1 MGRMS
6 LLRVAAALAIT
17 IAVVRP
23 VSGQVVSYVDER
35 GKRVF
40 INVEPAKQ
48 QKPTK
53 RYSLTARPRN
63 ARQFD
68 RSVKI
73 PSDIHEFIE
82 KTAARNAIDPKLVD
96 AIIQV
101 ESNWNPIAISR
112 KGAMGLMQLIP
123 ATAARFG
130 VMDIFDPKQNIEG
143 GIRYLRFLLDTF
155 RGDLH
160 LSLAAY
166 NAGENTVLQ
175 IGGIPA
181 YRETREYVD
190 KVTTAYSYPSD
201 FWRATVRGAPAS
213 GGRIYRYVDES
224 GRVTF
229 SNF

>member
-1 MGRMS
+1 MS
-6 LLRVAAALAIT
+6 LVRVAVVLVLAI
-17 IAVVRP
+17 AAVRP
-23 VSGQVVSYVDER
+23 VSGQIVSYVDER

-40 INVEPAKQ
+40 VNVEPAKQ
-48 QKPTK
+48 QKSAK

-63 ARQFD
+63 TRQFD

-73 PSDIHEFIE
+73 PSDIHDFIE
-82 KTAARNAIDPKLVD
+82 NTASRHAIDPKLVN

-101 ESNWNPIAISR
+101 ESNWNPAAVSR

-130 VMDIFDPKQNIEG
+130 VGDVFDPKQNIEG

-166 NAGENTVLQ
+166 NAGENSVLQ
-175 IGGIPA
+175 AGGIPA
-181 YRETREYVD
+181 YRETRQYVD
-190 KVTTAYSYPSD
+190 RVTSAYSYPSD
-201 FWRATVRGAPAS
+201 FWRATVRGVPTG

-229 SNF
+229 TNF